1 MTGPKRASRPGGI
14 SSIGLTGAPATA
26 APVAVPPPTTLPPL
40 PDEPLPPLAPVPTQ
54 QQVKDSVAS
63 QRREPVTSSRTRFSA
78 PSATA
83 DTTTSYTLRMHVDD
97 ADEVDELRTRL
108 RRFTGRRALDQAE
121 VIRALLRLAI
131 DDDRV
136 RAALVHDLTTS

>member
-1 MTGPKRASRPGGI
+1 MTGPKRAGRPGGI

-26 APVAVPPPTTLPPL
+26 APVAPVPPPASPTPV
-40 PDEPLPPLAPVPTQ
+40 PVPTQ
-54 QQVKDSVAS
+54 QAKADVSS
-63 QRREPVTSSRTRFSA
+63 RRHEPVTSARARFSA
-78 PSATA
+78 PPATA

-97 ADEVDELRTRL
+97 ADEVDELRKRL

-121 VIRALLRLAI
+121 VIRVLLRLAI

-136 RAALVHDLTTS
+136 RAALVHELTPS